1 VINKYMKIN
10 VFVNEIF
17 YKSMDLTGQ
26 ERYNPKSITDNI
38 LAEKNSGLLDSKF
51 LVDDT
56 IAVRIEKVS
65 G

>member
-1 VINKYMKIN
+1 MKIN

-38 LAEKNSGLLDSKF
+38 LAEKKSGLLDSKF
-51 LVDDT
+51 LVGDDL
-56 IAVRIEKVS
+56 AVKIEKVS

>member
-1 VINKYMKIN
+1 MKIN